1 MASPTQWL
9 WVWVNSGSW
18 WWTGRP
24 GLLRFMELQRVGHNW
39 AELNWTEL
47 NWTEV
52 IKMYAVVVQL
62 LSCVWLFVTP
72 WTVVRQA
79 PLSSTLS
86 HSLLKFMSVMS
97 VMLSKQLTLCHP
109 LLLLPSVFPSIRVFS
124 NESALHIRWPKHWS
138 FSFNISPSSEYS
150 GLIYFRTDWF
160 DLLAV
165 QGTLKCLLQHPNL
178 KATILWHSA
187 FFVAQFSH
195 PYMTTG
201 KTVALTIRTFVSKV
215 MSLLFNTLSRFVI
228 AFFPRS
234 KCLLIWWL
242 QSLSAVI
249 LEPQKIKSAT
259 TSIFSPSICHEV
271 MGPNVMTLVL
281 WMSHSYPV
289 KGSINNVKRQT
300 TKSKRPL
307 PLM

>member
-1 MASPTQWL
+1 MKRGSISLAIRAMQIESKMWYYHRCIRKVQMK
-9 WVWVNSGSW
+9 NSDDTRCWWEHTEAGCLMHSW
-18 WWTGRP
+18 WELLFTYSVVCNYLRP
-24 GLLRFMELQRVGHNW
+24 HGLQHTRLPCPSPSPRVCSDSCPFSWWCHP
-39 AELNWTEL
+39 T
-47 NWTEV
+47 
-52 IKMYAVVVQL
+52 ISI
-62 LSCVWLFVTP
+62 LS
-72 WTVVRQA
+72 
-79 PLSSTLS
+79 
-86 HSLLKFMSVMS
+86 
-97 VMLSKQLTLCHP
+97 HP
-109 LLLLPSVFPSIRVFS
+109 LLLLPSIFPSIRVFS
-124 NESALHIRWPKHWS
+124 NESALCIRWQMYWS
-138 FSFNISPSSEYS
+138 FSFSIIPSNEYS
-150 GLIYFRTDWF
+150 GLTSFRIDWF
-160 DLLAV
+160 DLLEV
-165 QGTLKCLLQHPNL
+165 QGTLKCLLQHHNL

-201 KTVALTIRTFVSKV
+201 KTVALTICTFVSKV

-259 TSIFSPSICHEV
+259 ASIFSHSICHEV

-281 WMSHSYPV
+281 WMSHSYTV

-300 TKSKRPL
+300 KKSKRPL